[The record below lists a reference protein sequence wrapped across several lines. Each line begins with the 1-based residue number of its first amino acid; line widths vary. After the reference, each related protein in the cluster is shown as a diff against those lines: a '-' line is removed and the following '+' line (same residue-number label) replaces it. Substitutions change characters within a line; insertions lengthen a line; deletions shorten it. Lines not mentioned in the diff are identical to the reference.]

1 MNSRP
6 YVLGVLVALSTL
18 NQLDR
23 QLMAILLEP
32 IRREFVLSDVQLGLL
47 SGLAFAAIYAALSIP
62 AALWAVNHN
71 RRNLIAAA
79 AAIWG
84 TTTILFGAAQSY
96 WQLLLSRIGTG
107 AGEAGAMPASHS
119 IISDLYRPHERAGA
133 MSAWSAGIN
142 LGIFIAF
149 LAGGYIGHRYG
160 WRMAFAAAGILTLA
174 VALLA
179 RLTIAEPVRS
189 ADARSAALRAA
200 PSATILREA
209 ITALWSDAVLRHVM
223 AGATITAVVGY
234 GTLTWAP
241 SYLVRSHGLS
251 LPTVGVY
258 LAIVIGVGGAIGA
271 IVGGRLCDRLGRR
284 DIRWSLWLVGIAY
297 IATKPLAMIF
307 YLSADTV
314 IALSAFVLPALVS
327 TLYLGPSISVL
338 HNRVAA
344 PLRPAV
350 SALFLMLLNLV
361 GLGIGPLLVGMMSEW
376 LFNGTSNSLGYALA
390 ALHIVGLWGGLH
402 FIVAGNRLAG
412 SPRAP
417 AKPGL

>member
-1 MNSRP
+1 MNHRV
-6 YVLGVLVALSTL
+6 YVLGILVALSTL

-32 IRREFVLSDVQLGLL
+32 IRWEFVLSDVQLGML

-62 AALWAVNHN
+62 AALWAVNRN
-71 RRNLIAAA
+71 RRNLIVAA

-96 WQLLLSRIGTG
+96 WQMLLSRIGTG

-119 IISDLYRPHERAGA
+119 IISDLYPSHERAGA
-133 MSAWSAGIN
+133 MAAWSAGIN

-160 WRMAFAAAGILTLA
+160 WRVAFAAAGILTLA
-174 VALLA
+174 AALLA
-179 RLTIAEPVRS
+179 RLTIAEPLRS
-189 ADARSAALRAA
+189 ADARSAALRTA

-209 ITALWSDAVLRHVM
+209 ITALWSDAALRHVM

-241 SYLVRSHGLS
+241 SYLVRTHGFD
-251 LPTVGVY
+251 LPTVGAY
-258 LAIVIGVGGAIGA
+258 LAVVIGVGGAIGA
-271 IVGGRLCDRLGRR
+271 FFGGRLCDRLGRR

-297 IATKPLAMIF
+297 IAAKPLLMIF
-307 YLSADTV
+307 YLSDDTV
-314 IALSAFVLPALVS
+314 IALSAFVLPALVG

-338 HNRVAA
+338 HNRTSP
-344 PLRPAV
+344 PLRPAM
-350 SALFLMLLNLV
+350 SAIFLMILNLV
-361 GLGIGPLLVGMMSEW
+361 GLGLGPLLVGMMSGSV
-376 LFNGTSNSLGYALA
+376 FAGASNSLGYSLA
-390 ALHIVGLWGGLH
+390 VLHIVGLWGGLH
-402 FIVAGNRLAG
+402 FIVAGKRLAA
-412 SPRAP
+412 SPLSVR
-417 AKPGL
+417 